1 MGSRTPKN
9 PVPIDEED
17 DDQPVGRVWSRRE
30 LLGLLAAAGGTLTLA
45 ACAPTALTGAP
56 GSTATALPIGTVETD
71 ATATPAPGADATAA
85 AVSAQELPVD
95 CVVSPEL
102 TEGPYFVDVGLNRSD
117 IRADTASGAVA
128 TGTPLTLALAVAQ
141 VAKSTCTPLAN
152 ALVDIWHCDSQGVY
166 SGVSDRSF
174 DTTSQNFLRG
184 QQVTDANGQVQFVT
198 IYPGW
203 YSGRAVHIHFKVRSA
218 AAGGSTYEFTS
229 QFFFDPAT
237 TAQAYAVAPY
247 SDRPTPDTPNSSDGI
262 YQGGGSQLVLPVVA
276 DADGW
281 RAAFTIGMAM

>member
-9 PVPIDEED
+9 PVPVDEED

-45 ACAPTALTGAP
+45 ACTPVALPGA
-56 GSTATALPIGTVETD
+56 TATALPGGTVETD

-85 AVSAQELPVD
+85 AVSAQDLPVN
-95 CVVSPEL
+95 CVVSPEM

-117 IRADTASGAVA
+117 IRADTVSGAVSEGA
-128 TGTPLTLALAVAQ
+128 QLTLALAIAQ
-141 VAKSTCTPLAN
+141 VANSTCTPLAN
-152 ALVDIWHCDSQGVY
+152 ALVDIWHCDSDGVY
-166 SGVSDRSF
+166 SAVTDRSF

-218 AAGGSTYEFTS
+218 AESGGTYEFTS
-229 QFFFDPAT
+229 QFFFDDAFT
-237 TAQAYAVAPY
+237 DQVYTAAPY
-247 SDRPTPDTPNSSDGI
+247 NDRPGRNTLNSNDGI
-262 YQGGGSQLVLPVVA
+262 YQGGGSQLVLPVT
-276 DADGW
+276 ADGDGY